1 MQFASVT
8 IVLIATVLLTAMSV
22 GAPFHSPLPRV
33 HQPEIILGV
42 TRKDAIIISVYR
54 NGEVWFRNERITAS
68 LVSTKIQDHSQKGG
82 TPKRVYV
89 EADGYAK
96 YQLVS
101 EVLDQIRA
109 AGIENVSFVVSPW
122 SGLPH

>member
-1 MQFASVT
+1 M
-8 IVLIATVLLTAMSV
+8 
-22 GAPFHSPLPRV
+22 
-33 HQPEIILGV
+33 
-42 TRKDAIIISVYR
+42 
-54 NGEVWFRNERITAS
+54 AS